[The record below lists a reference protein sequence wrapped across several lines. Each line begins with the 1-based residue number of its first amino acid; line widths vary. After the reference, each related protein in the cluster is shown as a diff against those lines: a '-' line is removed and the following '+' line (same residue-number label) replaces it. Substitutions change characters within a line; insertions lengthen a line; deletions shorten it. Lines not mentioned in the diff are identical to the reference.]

1 MGQLT
6 RRDLLK
12 RAGGLAVGI
21 GALFHLKGS
30 FSASRAASSRRV
42 LRVAHLTDI
51 HVQPE
56 GTAIQGMVN
65 CLKAVHEMS
74 DRPDLI
80 LFGGD
85 NVMDVFAQNRDRA
98 RVLADLWR
106 KMVREYCEIPFR
118 VCVGNHDVWGWN
130 REKSGCTGNEP
141 QYGKQWAVDT
151 FELPKPY
158 YAFEQAGWK
167 FLVLDSTYPH
177 GNDYKGRLDDEQFEW
192 LKEELRRTPE
202 TTPIFVLSHIPIL
215 SASAFLD
222 GENEKTGDWVV
233 PGAWM
238 HIDARRIIELFYQH
252 KNVKLCVSGHMHLLD
267 RVEYNGLTYICDGAV
282 SGAWWGGNYHQTP
295 PGWGLIDL
303 YADGTFTHQYRSFD
317 YPKRA

>member
-1 MGQLT
+1 MSRFT
-6 RRDLLK
+6 RRELVRAVGAAALGVAAWLHLRPRSEAQRAK
-12 RAGGLAVGI
+12 RA
-21 GALFHLKGS
+21 
-30 FSASRAASSRRV
+30 
-42 LRVAHLTDI
+42 LRIAHLTDI

-56 GTAIQGMVN
+56 GTATQGMVN

-98 RVLADLWR
+98 KVLADLWR

-118 VCVGNHDVWGWN
+118 VCVGNHDVWGWDKG
-130 REKSGCTGNEP
+130 KSGCSGNEP
-141 QYGKQWAVDT
+141 EYGKKWAIDT
-151 FELPKPY
+151 FELPNSY

-167 FLVLDSTYPH
+167 FIVLDSTYPH
-177 GNDYKGRLDDEQFEW
+177 GNDYKGRLDDEQFGW
-192 LKEELRRTPE
+192 LREELKRTPRA
-202 TTPIFVLSHIPIL
+202 TPIFVLSHIPIL

-238 HIDARRIIELFYQH
+238 HIDARRMVELFYEYP
-252 KNVKLCVSGHMHLLD
+252 NVKLCVSGHIHLLD
-267 RVEYNGLTYICDGAV
+267 KVEYNGVTYICDGAV
-282 SGAWWGGNYHQTP
+282 SGAWWRGNYHQTR

-303 YADGTFTHQYRSFD
+303 YPDGSFTHEYRSFE
-317 YPKRA
+317 YPR